1 MWVWE
6 YETEEGSNEMF
17 MDSGDEIRFRVTEE
31 IFVDISPSSGEWAC
45 RNYY

>member
-6 YETEEGSNEMF
+6 YEAVEEGSNEMF

-31 IFVDISPSSGEWAC
+31 IFVDISPSAGE
-45 RNYY
+45 